1 MAKVT
6 LYTTP
11 YCPYCMRAKILLK
24 SKDAAFEEIDV
35 SDDDAREELVERT
48 QWQTVPQIFIGEEFV
63 GGYDQLQALDDD
75 GKLDA
80 MLAA

>member
-6 LYTTP
+6 LYTTR

-24 SKDAAFEEIDV
+24 SKDAAFEEVDV
-35 SDDDAREELVERT
+35 SDDDARDELVERT

-63 GGYDQLQALDDD
+63 GGYDQLQALDDE